1 MKHVHWNIFVAI
13 VAFGTPQLIACSSQF
28 SSCEARRTCSHAGR
42 SAAEG
47 GSSGEG
53 GSDAGEGGSADD
65 DADAEDALGGVG
77 GVDDEDPGAA
87 AGSAGASSG
96 CGDGEVG
103 SGEQCDQG
111 AANNAEAYGPD
122 LCTDKCQSAPFC
134 GDGVRNGAEA
144 CDDRSSGSTALGA
157 CNPEC
162 TGYYEKKFIRR
173 TFHFDDYSTNLGDIS
188 GADMKCAKEFGD
200 GWKALLVGASRR
212 ATVTPC
218 AGDQQLDWVI
228 RKYTHY
234 YNSSNELI
242 WRTDGVSL
250 LGVRDGKRVNTYA
263 PAFPSSGTYPWSG
276 YKSDWTTFDDSSS
289 ATTYQGTCNS
299 WTSVSGGW
307 GSFIQPDLMN
317 PASEACGATAFI
329 LCVEQ

>member
-1 MKHVHWNIFVAI
+1 
-13 VAFGTPQLIACSSQF
+13 
-28 SSCEARRTCSHAGR
+28 
-42 SAAEG
+42 
-47 GSSGEG
+47 
-53 GSDAGEGGSADD
+53 
-65 DADAEDALGGVG
+65 
-77 GVDDEDPGAA
+77 
-87 AGSAGASSG
+87 
-96 CGDGEVG
+96 
-103 SGEQCDQG
+103 
-111 AANNAEAYGPD
+111 
-122 LCTDKCQSAPFC
+122 
-134 GDGVRNGAEA
+134 
-144 CDDRSSGSTALGA
+144 
-157 CNPEC
+157 
-162 TGYYEKKFIRR
+162 
-173 TFHFDDYSTNLGDIS
+173 
-188 GADMKCAKEFGD
+188 MKCAKEFGD

-329 LCVEQ
+329 LCVER